1 MKNVTVKD
9 AKNRLTELLRE
20 AEGSPIVITRHG
32 TPAGAIVG
40 FADTDDFVDW
50 QMLNDPQMRA
60 RVTRAYEQLQA
71 GKTIS
76 HEEVLAQLM
85 DSGTHGGR

>member
-20 AEGSPIVITRHG
+20 AEDAPIVITRHG

-40 FADTDDFVDW
+40 FADADDFVDW
-50 QMLNDPQMRA
+50 QMLNDPQMRE
-60 RVTRAYEQLQA
+60 RVARAYEQFRA
-71 GKTIS
+71 GKTVS

-85 DSGTHGGR
+85 DSDQNP